1 MAKNLFESYRTHDKN
16 PKGLADPSAFFSLK
30 NLDKNE
36 IGA

>member
-1 MAKNLFESYRTHDKN
+1 MGGEPAMTVVPNLLVAGILT
-16 PKGLADPSAFFSLK
+16 FFSLK

>member
-1 MAKNLFESYRTHDKN
+1 LLTFRKKLFPNLSENTS
-16 PKGLADPSAFFSLK
+16 FSLK